1 LPLILTVFPDVTLS
15 IGAGGGAADALDP
28 DAISRQDAAEGD
40 LRDGASEDDLRSQP
54 QDLTESSAASF
65 DSSAGQS
72 MPGVGALKVAIS
84 TASATASTA
93 GNTTVSKVG
102 EGLGKAGA
110 GLMSGLQATAMAG
123 GGVKTGME
131 KVGGGLMSGF
141 KSGLSM
147 GGLVRKKP
155 AENLPD

>member
-1 LPLILTVFPDVTLS
+1 MA
-15 IGAGGGAADALDP
+15 IGA
-28 DAISRQDAAEGD
+28 
-40 LRDGASEDDLRSQP
+40 
-54 QDLTESSAASF
+54 
-65 DSSAGQS
+65 
-72 MPGVGALKVAIS
+72 
-84 TASATASTA
+84 ASATASAA